1 MTGFTVSDLNIPGFQ
16 QEWEKGKISHPSHL
30 ASPLEIMIQGPL
42 GGAAFNNEYGRPN
55 LTGYF
60 RTFLQQ
66 QEVDGQMEWK
76 GYFKPIMIAGGMGT
90 VRPMHTHKKTIP
102 PGALLIV
109 LGGPGMLIGLGGGA
123 ASSMASGS
131 SSIELDFASVQRENP
146 EMQRRA
152 QMVID
157 MCTSLGNDNPI
168 ISIHDV
174 GAGGLSNAL
183 PEIVHDSDLGANI
196 DIRKIL
202 VDDHTMSPM
211 EIWCN
216 ESQERYVLCIL
227 KENLGVFHEI
237 STRER
242 CLYSVVGTTT
252 EEKRLLVTDSLFHN
266 NVIDIDMDLLFGN
279 TPRMH
284 RLTTRAVNSN
294 PPFILPEGQTFAK
307 CLNRVL
313 ALPTVAS
320 KSFLI
325 TIGDRTV
332 TGSVARDQM
341 VGRWQVP
348 VSDVSVVLADY
359 FGYSGQAMA
368 MGERSPIALLNP
380 AASAKMAVGEALTNI
395 AAAGITALDRVRL
408 SANWMAS
415 ADHPHEGAA
424 LYDAVQAIGLDMC
437 PALGIAIPVGKD
449 SMSMKTKWEAD
460 GKSNLVSSPVS
471 LVITA
476 YAPVNDA
483 RRVLTPELRTE
494 ISSTSLI
501 FIDLAGGKKRLGGSC
516 IAQVYGQLGHDTPNV
531 ENYEWIKSFFKALGK
546 LSEPSSDRPFGTI
559 LAYHDRSDGGLIVT
573 ILEMCFAGHAGC
585 TINID
590 TIAENSSNLIPA
602 LFNEEL
608 GAVIQVRDC
617 DIDYVVSV
625 FDTCGFPRENLHN
638 LGCVTR
644 SGSIQLKQKDQLIF
658 SDSRTKLHRRWNETS
673 FKIQSIRDNGDCAL
687 EEFNSILDDSDPGLF
702 VDLKFDFI
710 PELSP
715 IQLSKRPKVAIL
727 REQGINSYLEMAF
740 AFDTVGFEVVDVH
753 MTDIISGSVSLSPFV
768 GLACPGGFSYGDVLG
783 AGVGWANS
791 KNEIFFNCIGILL
804 NKTARKEF
812 QDFFIRRETF
822 TLGIC
827 NGCQML
833 SYLKEIIPG
842 ASHWPSFV
850 KNVSSRFEARVCM
863 VEVCKSPSLFLE
875 GMSGSQLPVVV
886 AHGEG
891 QAVFE
896 KVEDLEALVNPKNS
910 TMSIR
915 FIDNYGSPAG
925 RHRYPFN
932 PNGSVLGITGICS
945 DDGRVLAMMPHP
957 ERIVR
962 GVTNTWGTQD
972 ERLNWYSSSPW
983 IQIFR
988 NAFNWTTTSI

>member
-1 MTGFTVSDLNIPGFQ
+1 VQDDSLSSLFMLVVFTIANIKGAVGQGSKSRAGLTGFTVSDLNIPGFE
-16 QEWEKGKISHPSHL
+16 QEWEKGKIKNPRHL

-42 GGAAFNNEYGRPN
+42 GGAAFNNEFGRPN

-66 QEVDGQMEWK
+66 QEVHGQKEWK

-90 VRPMHTHKKTIP
+90 VRPMHTHKKKIL

-157 MCTSLGNDNPI
+157 MCTSLGDDNPI

-202 VDDHTMSPM
+202 VEDHSMSPM

-227 KENLGVFHEI
+227 KENLGQFHEI
-237 STRER
+237 TSRER

-279 TPRMH
+279 TPKMH
-284 RLTTRAVNSN
+284 RQTTRAVNSN
-294 PPFILPEGQTFAK
+294 PRFILPHNQTVK
-307 CLNRVL
+307 TCLDRVL
-313 ALPTVAS
+313 RLPAVAS

-325 TIGDRTV
+325 TIGDRSV
-332 TGSVARDQM
+332 TGCVARDQM

-348 VSDVSVVLADY
+348 VSDVSVILADY
-359 FGYSGQAMA
+359 SGYSGQAMA

-395 AAAGITALDRVRL
+395 AAAGISNLDRVRL

-424 LYDAVQAIGLDMC
+424 LYDAVQAIGLDIC
-437 PALGIAIPVGKD
+437 PALGLTIPVGKD

-460 GKSNLVSSPVS
+460 GKSNLVLSPVS
-471 LVITA
+471 LIITA
-476 YAPVNDA
+476 YAPVNDC
-483 RRVLTPELRTE
+483 RRVLTPELRTD
-494 ISSTSLI
+494 ISNTSLI

-516 IAQVYGQLGHDTPNV
+516 IAQVYDQLGHDTPNV
-531 ENYEWIKSFFKALGK
+531 ENYEWIKIFFNAIGI
-546 LSEPSSDRPFGTI
+546 LSEKTSDRPFGTI

-573 ILEMCFAGHAGC
+573 ILEMCFAGHAGSI
-585 TINID
+585 INLD
-590 TIAENSSNLIPA
+590 SIAENSTDVISS

-617 DIDYVVSV
+617 DIEHVFSV
-625 FDTCGFPRENLHN
+625 FDTYNFPRENLHK
-638 LGCVTR
+638 LGCVTK
-644 SGSIQLKQKDQLIF
+644 SGTVRLEQKGQLVF
-658 SDSRTKLHRRWNETS
+658 SDSRAKLHRRWSETS
-673 FKIQSIRDNGDCAL
+673 FKIQSIRDNSDCAL
-687 EEFNSILDDSDPGLF
+687 EEFNSILDESDPGLF

-710 PELSP
+710 PELTQ
-715 IQLSKRPKVAIL
+715 IQLSTRPRVAVL
-727 REQGINSYLEMAF
+727 REQGINSYAEMAW
-740 AFDTVGFEVVDVH
+740 AFDSVGFEVVDVH
-753 MTDIISGSVSLSPFV
+753 MTDIISGSVSLRLFV

-783 AGVGWANS
+783 AGVGWAKS
-791 KNEIFFNCIGILL
+791 K
-804 NKTARKEF
+804 KK
-812 QDFFIRRETF
+812 
-822 TLGIC
+822 
-827 NGCQML
+827 
-833 SYLKEIIPG
+833 
-842 ASHWPSFV
+842 SF
-850 KNVSSRFEARVCM
+850 
-863 VEVCKSPSLFLE
+863 
-875 GMSGSQLPVVV
+875 
-886 AHGEG
+886 
-891 QAVFE
+891 
-896 KVEDLEALVNPKNS
+896 
-910 TMSIR
+910 
-915 FIDNYGSPAG
+915 
-925 RHRYPFN
+925 
-932 PNGSVLGITGICS
+932 
-945 DDGRVLAMMPHP
+945 
-957 ERIVR
+957 
-962 GVTNTWGTQD
+962 
-972 ERLNWYSSSPW
+972 
-983 IQIFR
+983 
-988 NAFNWTTTSI
+988 